1 MAARTALRR
10 RLSTASV
17 VVMGLAAAALSYLLV
32 LDARSSW
39 VDRLLGA
46 VLIFMVAYGVRL
58 GVRNG
63 SEELVPSWRPRN
75 FFDAVLPFVFPF
87 FLITQAEDRE
97 SPLVWLGW
105 ALLAAS
111 VAVQILIWRV
121 EKADAV
127 ATATSKS

>member
-1 MAARTALRR
+1 
-10 RLSTASV
+10 
-17 VVMGLAAAALSYLLV
+17 MGLAAAALSYLLV

-58 GVRNG
+58 GVRNA
-63 SEELVPSWRPRN
+63 SEDLVPSWRPQS

-87 FLITQAEDRE
+87 FLITQAGDRE

-105 ALLAAS
+105 GLLAAS
-111 VAVQILIWRV
+111 VAVQVLIWRV
-121 EKADAV
+121 EKAEAV
-127 ATATSKS
+127 ATTTSKS